1 MNYWMDKKGP
11 IFCHWRAEKKMKRPA
26 IVFDLVGTLLQTALP
41 VGVVY
46 SKLLTE
52 YGIRS
57 DPKVM
62 HNNFIKVFDFFK
74 LRPQGTIPKDGDDKM
89 FWEKIVKTV
98 LQESGIPLG
107 SFFFDYFNKLYSYY
121 SQKEAWKPY
130 PEVMSA
136 LEKMSSLGFPLF
148 VASNWDSRARTV
160 LMEWGIRQY
169 FLDIFLSAE
178 WGVAKPEAL
187 FYHLVLL
194 KTTKVS
200 STVFFVEDDPQMIF
214 PYSEKI
220 RFFLLKRPF
229 VNLFDLLSQLQKSS
243 YGK

>member
-1 MNYWMDKKGP
+1 
-11 IFCHWRAEKKMKRPA
+11 MKRPA

-62 HNNFIKVFDFFK
+62 HDNFIKVFDLFK
-74 LRPQGTIPKDGDDKM
+74 FRPQGTIPKDGNDKM

-107 SFFFDYFNKLYSYY
+107 SFFSDYFNKLYAYY
-121 SQKEAWKPY
+121 SKKEAWKLY
-130 PEVMSA
+130 PEVVSA
-136 LEKMSSLGFPLF
+136 LEKLTSLGFPLF

-160 LMEWGIRQY
+160 LMEWGIMP
-169 FLDIFLSAE
+169 FFSDIFLSAE
-178 WGVAKPEAL
+178 CGVAKPEAL
-187 FYHLVLL
+187 FYHLILL
-194 KTTKVS
+194 KTRQVS
-200 STVFFVEDDPQMIF
+200 STVFFVEDDPQMLP

-220 RFFLLKRPF
+220 RFFLLKRPIT
-229 VNLFDLLSQLQKSS
+229 NLFDLLSQLQKSS
-243 YGK
+243 SDQ